1 MRFGEILKELRYS
14 NGYSMDALVELYNKT
29 FDGKMNKS
37 TLSRYENGLQEP
49 MYNVVVNL
57 SKLFNVTVDYL
68 SGADTD
74 ASPESPRNPKVYEIP
89 ILGKISA
96 GLPLYA
102 EENVEGLTYTDRN
115 GGAEYFALKVGGDS
129 MSAAKINDGDIIIVK
144 VQNVVHNGE
153 IAVVRVDRESV
164 TVKRF
169 LQDGNTVHLI
179 PQSFNPIHQVQTY
192 SLNNT
197 TIGIIGKVVE
207 CRTEF

>member
-1 MRFGEILKELRYS
+1 MVKINGLLKERRKELNLTMYELSQKVGVSEGTISRWESGDIS
-14 NGYSMDALVELYNKT
+14 NMRRDKIVALAKAL
-29 FDGKMNKS
+29 
-37 TLSRYENGLQEP
+37 
-49 MYNVVVNL
+49 NV
-57 SKLFNVTVDYL
+57 
-68 SGADTD
+68 
-74 ASPESPRNPKVYEIP
+74 SPSFLMEWDEEKEYTPQHTNQKVYEIP

-153 IAVVRVDRESV
+153 IAVVRVNKESA

-169 LQDGNTVHLI
+169 RQEGSIVHLI
-179 PQSFNPIHQVQTY
+179 PHSFNPIHQVQTY
-192 SLNNT
+192 NLNT
-197 TIGIIGKVVE
+197 TKIEVIGKVVE
-207 CRTEF
+207 CRTEI